1 LSDIDILEWVLEEI
15 SRGNRVALLSIIGKE
30 GSGPRDI
37 GALMAVSSTG
47 FKRGTIGGGELE
59 EILVRE
65 ALRAI
70 EENKPRRVKIAL
82 RPENVPEDAVKT
94 RMLCGG
100 VIEVFINVFSPK
112 PRLILIGA
120 GHVGKPVGDLANML
134 GFRVI
139 VVDKDPLLASRERY
153 PYAESLIVGDVVD
166 ELSKLEFTNSDVA
179 VIVYG
184 EVETDYQVLKHL
196 LTRGFKGHIWALC
209 SRKRAQYMLER
220 LVSEGVNVEEVRSR
234 VHMPAGLD
242 IKSETPVEIAVSILA
257 EIICEIRGCEKP
269 VKTLS
274 LTST

>member
-1 LSDIDILEWVLEEI
+1 MNDIDVLKWVLEEI
-15 SRGNRVALLSIIGKE
+15 SRGNRIALLSIIGKE

-47 FKRGTIGGGELE
+47 SKRGTIGGGELE
-59 EILVRE
+59 EILVKE

-100 VIEVFINVFSPK
+100 VIEVFINVLSPK

-139 VVDKDPLLASRERY
+139 VIDKDPQLASRERY
-153 PYAESLIVGDVVD
+153 PYAESVIVGDVIE
-166 ELSKLEFTNSDVA
+166 ELSKLEFTNSDIA

-184 EVETDYQVLKHL
+184 EVETDYQALKYL
-196 LTRGFKGHIWALC
+196 VTRGFKGHIWALC
-209 SRKRAQYMLER
+209 SRKRAQWMLER
-220 LVSEGVNVEEVRSR
+220 LVSEGVNVEEVMSR
-234 VHMPAGLD
+234 VHMPAGLN
-242 IKSETPVEIAVSILA
+242 IKSETPAEIAVSILA
-257 EIICEIRGCEKP
+257 EIICEIRSCEKP

-274 LTST
+274 LTSK

>member
-1 LSDIDILEWVLEEI
+1 LNDIDVLKWVLEEI
-15 SRGNRVALLSIIGKE
+15 SRGNRIALLSIIGKE

-47 FKRGTIGGGELE
+47 SKRGTIGGGELE
-59 EILVRE
+59 EILVKE

-100 VIEVFINVFSPK
+100 VIEVFINVLSPK

-139 VVDKDPLLASRERY
+139 VIDKDPQLASRERY
-153 PYAESLIVGDVVD
+153 PYAESVIVGDVIE
-166 ELSKLEFTNSDVA
+166 ELSKLEFTNSDIA

-184 EVETDYQVLKHL
+184 EVETDYQALKYL
-196 LTRGFKGHIWALC
+196 VTRGFKGHIWALC
-209 SRKRAQYMLER
+209 SRKRAQWMLER
-220 LVSEGVNVEEVRSR
+220 LVSEGVNVEEVMSR
-234 VHMPAGLD
+234 VHMPAGLN
-242 IKSETPVEIAVSILA
+242 IKSETPAEIAVSILA
-257 EIICEIRGCEKP
+257 EIICEIRSCEKP

-274 LTST
+274 LTSK